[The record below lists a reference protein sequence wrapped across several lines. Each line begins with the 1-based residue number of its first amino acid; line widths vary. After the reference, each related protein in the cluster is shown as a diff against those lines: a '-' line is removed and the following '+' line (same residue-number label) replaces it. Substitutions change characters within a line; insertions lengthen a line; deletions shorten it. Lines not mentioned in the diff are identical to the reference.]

1 MKKNEEYRIG
11 SIATRY
17 ATCFFFEAG
26 GVVAVQENKA
36 TRIIK
41 TKCEIKGA
49 RIEHTNKNA

>member
-17 ATCFFFEAG
+17 VTCFFFEAG

-41 TKCEIKGA
+41 T
-49 RIEHTNKNA
+49 NAK